1 MPEPGSFED
10 LEQNVPPDVKHRYT
24 QWRAMQR
31 QRDLSPT
38 RDPEV
43 LRKRGEESRAL
54 ISMFARPGSND
65 ANLFEMMGES
75 ETDTQAESEHPFG
88 KEFGSRYASPE
99 AADQRKSAAQQFIT
113 RHRAALAQRSSLPS
127 PQPVSQSYTDLNSR
141 PVGFSERTFMPPEGA
156 LANAAKRK
164 LEKNRGQRR

>member
-31 QRDLSPT
+31 QRNLSPT

-54 ISMFARPGSND
+54 MGMFARPGSGD
-65 ANLFEMMGES
+65 ADLFDMLNER
-75 ETDTQAESEHPFG
+75 ETDTEAEQDTPFG
-88 KEFGSRYASPE
+88 KDYGSDYASQTAAMQRNPIRLSPGTKKAIEPSPTAYADGNSRY
-99 AADQRKSAAQQFIT
+99 
-113 RHRAALAQRSSLPS
+113 
-127 PQPVSQSYTDLNSR
+127 
-141 PVGFSERTFMPPEGA
+141 VGISERTFLAPPNNNRA
-156 LANAAKRK
+156 KAAKALLK
-164 LEKNRGQRR
+164 SGK

>member
-54 ISMFARPGSND
+54 MGMFARPGSND
-65 ANLFEMMGES
+65 GNLFEMMGES
-75 ETDTQAESEHPFG
+75 ETDSQSESEHPLG
-88 KEFGSRYASPE
+88 KEYGSDYAS
-99 AADQRKSAAQQFIT
+99 QSAAM
-113 RHRAALAQRSSLPS
+113 QRSPIRLS
-127 PQPVSQSYTDLNSR
+127 PATQTLVESKPAAAYNDLNSR
-141 PVGFSERTFMPPEGA
+141 YVGISERTFLQPESP
-156 LANAAKRK
+156 LANAAKRR
-164 LEKNRGQRR
+164 LEKARGQRR

>member
-1 MPEPGSFED
+1 MAEPGSFED

-54 ISMFARPGSND
+54 MSMFVRPGSND
-65 ANLFEMMGES
+65 ANLFDAIAES
-75 ETDTQAESEHPFG
+75 ETDTQAENPTPFG
-88 KEFGSRYASPE
+88 KEYGSDYATAAAHRQRNPIRLSPATQKVVESPSGYADGNSRY
-99 AADQRKSAAQQFIT
+99 
-113 RHRAALAQRSSLPS
+113 
-127 PQPVSQSYTDLNSR
+127 
-141 PVGFSERTFMPPEGA
+141 VGISERTFMPETK
-156 LANAAKRK
+156 LQKMAKKYRDR
-164 LEKNRGQRR
+164 RGK

>member
-10 LEQNVPPDVKHRYT
+10 LERNVPPDVKHRYT

-54 ISMFARPGSND
+54 MSMFARPGSND
-65 ANLFEMMGES
+65 GNLFEMMGES
-75 ETDTQAESEHPFG
+75 ETDTQAESEHPLG
-88 KEFGSRYASPE
+88 AQYGSDYASHSAAMQRNPIRLSPATQKRVESSPTAYADGNSRY
-99 AADQRKSAAQQFIT
+99 
-113 RHRAALAQRSSLPS
+113 
-127 PQPVSQSYTDLNSR
+127 
-141 PVGFSERTFMPPEGA
+141 VGISERTFLAPPNNNRA
-156 LANAAKRK
+156 KAAKALLK
-164 LEKNRGQRR
+164 IGK